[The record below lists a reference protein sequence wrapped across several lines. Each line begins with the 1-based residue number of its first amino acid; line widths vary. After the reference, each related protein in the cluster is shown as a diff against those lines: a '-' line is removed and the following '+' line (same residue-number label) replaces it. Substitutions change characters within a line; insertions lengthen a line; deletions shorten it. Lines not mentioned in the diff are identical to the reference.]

1 MTTSVAATFALTR
14 VVTGAVVFKKQT
26 SWLHD
31 GSFLVSARVSVSMI
45 RRLAAGVSAGQTLT
59 VTWKM
64 TSGSGNLHWNAVSL
78 H

>member
-1 MTTSVAATFALTR
+1 VQYDRNYTLTYQAA
-14 VVTGAVVFKKQT
+14 
-26 SWLHD
+26 
-31 GSFLVSARVSVSMI
+31 
-45 RRLAAGVSAGQTLT
+45 SAGQTLT